1 MLLNNIS
8 KIEFRCEKIYI
19 FFQGIQDENY
29 PVALL
34 NQKLKLRYGY
44 LPFLQSIS
52 QTFKFISNDC

>member
-8 KIEFRCEKIYI
+8 EIEFRGEKISI

-34 NQKLKLRYGY
+34 NQKLNLRYGH
-44 LPFLQSIS
+44 LPFL
-52 QTFKFISNDC
+52 